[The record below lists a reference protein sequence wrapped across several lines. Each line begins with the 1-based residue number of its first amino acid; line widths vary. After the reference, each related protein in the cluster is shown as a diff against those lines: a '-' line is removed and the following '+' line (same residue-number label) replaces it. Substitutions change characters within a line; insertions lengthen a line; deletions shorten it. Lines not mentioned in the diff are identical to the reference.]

1 MGGPIPG
8 ARILGRTTTEEF
20 APNTPGGV
28 RRKLSMVAE
37 RRMLDV
43 LSGRSDVDEMARLRP
58 PAERVGP
65 TYAELSE
72 SYQGIPES
80 NCPPAFTRA

>member
-1 MGGPIPG
+1 
-8 ARILGRTTTEEF
+8 
-20 APNTPGGV
+20 
-28 RRKLSMVAE
+28 MVAE

-80 NCPPAFTRA
+80 NRPPAFTRA